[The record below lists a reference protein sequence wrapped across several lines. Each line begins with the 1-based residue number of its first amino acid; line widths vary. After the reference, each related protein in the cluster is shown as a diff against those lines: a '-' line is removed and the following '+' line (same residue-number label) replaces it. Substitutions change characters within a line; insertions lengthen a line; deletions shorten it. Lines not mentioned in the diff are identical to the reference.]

1 MKFGLSESRA
11 LRFLGYVIF
20 VAAILNIIQ
29 DVFHYWR
36 LGHIELS
43 IGMADTAFMLVGVVA
58 ISAAAGLMK
67 LERRLD
73 RLERPPGHGD
83 QR

>member
-29 DVFHYWR
+29 DVFHY
-36 LGHIELS
+36 
-43 IGMADTAFMLVGVVA
+43 
-58 ISAAAGLMK
+58 
-67 LERRLD
+67 
-73 RLERPPGHGD
+73 
-83 QR
+83 